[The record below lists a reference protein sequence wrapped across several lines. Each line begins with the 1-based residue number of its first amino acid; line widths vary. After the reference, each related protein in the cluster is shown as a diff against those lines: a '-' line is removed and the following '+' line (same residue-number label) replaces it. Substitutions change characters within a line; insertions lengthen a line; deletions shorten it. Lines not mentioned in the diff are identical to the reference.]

1 MTRKISVISLL
12 VASALFAMTSER
24 ASAQGTSA
32 PSTTPVPHVSPSPP
46 PPPPKTIV
54 PTSALL
60 PTDSSVALCKNGTW
74 IYNPGNAAECA
85 QRGGLLVA
93 MPKRAAA
100 PQVMAAA
107 AVVSAS
113 VIAPARVALAPPTTA
128 TMQCKDGTFLYGA
141 PSADRC
147 ANNGGLAAIF
157 SHPTPAPARPARP

>member
-24 ASAQGTSA
+24 ASAQATSA
-32 PSTTPVPHVSPSPP
+32 PSTTPIPHVSPSPP
-46 PPPPKTIV
+46 PPKTII

-74 IYNPGNAAECA
+74 IYNPGTAAECA

-93 MPKRAAA
+93 MPKRTATL
-100 PQVMAAA
+100 QVMAAA

-113 VIAPARVALAPPTTA
+113 VIAPARVALAPPATA

-147 ANNGGLAAIF
+147 TNNGGLAAIF
-157 SHPTPAPARPARP
+157 THPTPAPARPSRP